1 MSIKRLFGLTVDV
14 LSAGGPVSIGSVY
27 ADRAAISTACTAAAA
42 AAAAMGAGDAAAAG
56 ASSVGQ
62 RAAAA
67 AAAGSGVSG
76 GRLHIDHI
84 ACLKGEARLESG
96 GGAIQVDGLEGNAAI
111 LSSGGNLKVG
121 ATER

>member
-27 ADRAAISTACTAAAA
+27 ADRAAISTAGTAAA

-111 LSSGGNLKVG
+111 LSSGGNMKVG

>member
-1 MSIKRLFGLTVDV
+1 
-14 LSAGGPVSIGSVY
+14 
-27 ADRAAISTACTAAAA
+27 
-42 AAAAMGAGDAAAAG
+42 
-56 ASSVGQ
+56 VGQ

-111 LSSGGNLKVG
+111 LSSGGNIKVG